1 MALGDLKMGD
11 TTAWIKDRLKM
22 STGISVILASDPK
35 ACVWGGYL
43 FEERCRCLK
52 VERLAVSSGCH
63 MLRQTTIH
71 IHTYGQ
77 HAHILEEGRKLEYLT
92 SKGTRRKIVPGL
104 IFRST
109 HFAQTFCKVE
119 QANEKLFEEFFRY
132 SPRRQQCKAEK
143 QWQNERQLP
152 WGARA
157 AQQQPPWRPRE
168 EPKLPLFPLCAKAF
182 ACPPLPCRFPR
193 SWMASVV
200 HLGSPKRNKHT
211 NERAIPQKGLFSP
224 RLPPPLRPLLS
235 RWLWTVSSNPSS
247 FITSLSVHFHFQ
259 AACYP
264 LNLDITSTQ
273 TPSLCLS

>member
-1 MALGDLKMGD
+1 MKSYLKNSFAIVLGDNSAKQ
-11 TTAWIKDRLKM
+11 KNSSKM
-22 STGISVILASDPK
+22 SDN
-35 ACVWGGYL
+35 
-43 FEERCRCLK
+43 CL
-52 VERLAVSSGCH
+52 G
-63 MLRQTTIH
+63 
-71 IHTYGQ
+71 
-77 HAHILEEGRKLEYLT
+77 
-92 SKGTRRKIVPGL
+92 
-104 IFRST
+104 
-109 HFAQTFCKVE
+109 
-119 QANEKLFEEFFRY
+119 
-132 SPRRQQCKAEK
+132 
-143 QWQNERQLP
+143 
-152 WGARA
+152 GARA

-224 RLPPPLRPLLS
+224 RLPPPPRPLLS
-235 RWLWTVSSNPSS
+235 RWLWTVSSNPLS
-247 FITSLSVHFHFQ
+247 FITSPSVHFHFQ